1 MPSQQVKVTNV
12 KPPNA
17 GQSVTVVELNLPDGL
32 DSTVFDRLNED
43 LQGVFDQ
50 ATTGNN
56 HRWVLDLSNVSYLGS
71 AALGLMVNIRHRVRS
86 QQGKLALCNLSPRL
100 AQIFKTCC
108 LEKLFTITRS
118 RDEALRAVR

>member
-50 ATTGNN
+50 ATTDNN

-71 AALGLMVNIRHRVRS
+71 AALGLMVNIRHRVRT